1 MAMVSATPE
10 QVVLPKTRN
19 TTSFSVVRLKLSF
32 QSYVP
37 ITQIQSRS
45 SVHFVISFDQVR
57 HRSFFPPELSVLF
70 PIWIASSRQAI
81 LFCPTYILFSPWTD
95 LTAATAEF
103 SLSIQ
108 VVLRLI
114 EEGSLS
120 DFLLTPGKSHDFLRK
135 FQESMD
141 MGNFRKC
148 SMERDRHSGSRETLE
163 VTLGTS
169 FCSLAQASCS
179 TRKWLPGTRR
189 RM

>member
-1 MAMVSATPE
+1 MVSATPE

-37 ITQIQSRS
+37 ITHIQSRS

-70 PIWIASSRQAI
+70 PIWIPSSRQAI
-81 LFCPTYILFSPWTD
+81 LFCPTYILLSPWTH
-95 LTAATAEF
+95 LSAATAGF

-120 DFLLTPGKSHDFLRK
+120 DFLLTAGKSHDFLRK
-135 FQESMD
+135 PRKVWVWGIS
-141 MGNFRKC
+141 GNVVWSAIGIQVHVKPWK
-148 SMERDRHSGSRETLE
+148 SRWELLF
-163 VTLGTS
+163 VL
-169 FCSLAQASCS
+169 
-179 TRKWLPGTRR
+179 
-189 RM
+189 